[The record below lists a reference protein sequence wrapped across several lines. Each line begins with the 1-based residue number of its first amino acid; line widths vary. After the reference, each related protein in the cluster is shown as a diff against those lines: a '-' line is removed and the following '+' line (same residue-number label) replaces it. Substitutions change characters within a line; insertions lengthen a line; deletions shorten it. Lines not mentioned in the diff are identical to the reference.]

1 MLKFLTQNYLYSVLI
16 SEYEMVQQHRSS
28 FKIIG
33 DVLNIAR
40 AFGRDGVNITYML
53 RHANIPYNRFIKV
66 AEQLVRAGLIEE
78 RVDDNARRYVITE
91 KGMEY
96 LRSYESFKS
105 VAEAFGL
112 DL

>member
-1 MLKFLTQNYLYSVLI
+1 M
-16 SEYEMVQQHRSS
+16 HRSS
-28 FKIIG
+28 FRIIG

-40 AFGRDGVNITYML
+40 AFGRDGVNITHML
-53 RHANIPYNRFIKV
+53 RSANMPYNRFVKV

-78 RVDDNARRYVITE
+78 RVDEGTRKYIITE
-91 KGMEY
+91 KGIEY
-96 LRSYESFKS
+96 LKSYESFKN

>member
-1 MLKFLTQNYLYSVLI
+1 
-16 SEYEMVQQHRSS
+16 MVQQHRNS
-28 FKIIG
+28 FRIIG
-33 DVLNIAR
+33 DILNVAR
-40 AFGRDGVNITYML
+40 AFGRDGVNITYL
-53 RHANIPYNRFIKV
+53 IRHANIPYNRFTRV
-66 AEQLVRAGLIEE
+66 AEQLIKAGLIEE
-78 RVDDNARRYVITE
+78 RIDESTHKYIITE